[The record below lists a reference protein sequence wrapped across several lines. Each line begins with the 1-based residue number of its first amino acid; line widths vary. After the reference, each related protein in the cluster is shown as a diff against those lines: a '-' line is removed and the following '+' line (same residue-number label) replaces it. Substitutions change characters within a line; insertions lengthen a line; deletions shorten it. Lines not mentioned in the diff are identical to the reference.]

1 MTKFFISAVST
12 HSRCKNLAL
21 SIQFLV
27 GQKWKGGP
35 APGIGFHPQY
45 KSDSYKSVSS
55 DADERSDSGLET
67 QKETARTCSD
77 FLDLGAPSTLPFRGL
92 GFHLPHSSFATGGVG
107 LDS

>member
-1 MTKFFISAVST
+1 MQCQPILGAKTWHSPYNFSLAKNGREGLHQGLDST
-12 HSRCKNLAL
+12 HNINPTLTN
-21 SIQFLV
+21 
-27 GQKWKGGP
+27 
-35 APGIGFHPQY
+35 
-45 KSDSYKSVSS
+45 SVSS